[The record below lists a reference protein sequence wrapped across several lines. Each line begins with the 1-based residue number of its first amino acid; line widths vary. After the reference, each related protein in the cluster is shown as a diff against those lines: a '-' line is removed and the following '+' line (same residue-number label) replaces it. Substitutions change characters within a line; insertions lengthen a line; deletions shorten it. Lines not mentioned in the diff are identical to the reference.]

1 MLLVLIRVYYV
12 QGSTEGN
19 ALLINLDNK
28 VGAIGFT
35 GVVEPQW
42 LVDFILPNAI
52 VKVDSVTGE
61 LVRDKETGNR
71 LYFCAHLLCSIGKC
85 SPFI

>member
-1 MLLVLIRVYYV
+1 MINSILEI
-12 QGSTEGN
+12 GSTEGN

-42 LVDFILPNAI
+42 LIDMILPNAI

-61 LVRDKETGNR
+61 LVRDKETGN
-71 LYFCAHLLCSIGKC
+71 IGGRM
-85 SPFI
+85 PFRYRCCGSFLFLSF